1 MWHLDDH
8 ALEITVHSAAVH
20 ELSPLA
26 NRQLC
31 KAARNLAGEGAAVR
45 AAEARLASHLR
56 LVQPAPDLE
65 LVGHRRDGGAYHEV
79 DGLRSIPAR
88 RFARLEVDGGQ
99 HPFAVARY
107 EHARR
112 ARLCN
117 QRTRLTKPLS
127 VHACFRV
134 RPRLL
139 RLLRVRRDGL
149 PAPHRHRELTHAEVG
164 TCTAQ
169 QVALL
174 LRAQADGA
182 PLTQR
187 AALLQPSETRGREPL
202 LPLVRARMNG

>member
-1 MWHLDDH
+1 MLWHP
-8 ALEITVHSAAVH
+8 ERVRFVCTRSASNVGQHKRCTRAANVQRP
-20 ELSPLA
+20 SPD
-26 NRQLC
+26 
-31 KAARNLAGEGAAVR
+31 GAAMRASVR
-45 AAEARLASHLR
+45 A
-56 LVQPAPDLE
+56 
-65 LVGHRRDGGAYHEV
+65 
-79 DGLRSIPAR
+79 PAR